1 MALRPSEDAL
11 TALRD
16 FVRRIHAL
24 DRTAPAVQ
32 ELTLLVDGREERLA
46 LSEPVVK
53 ALVEALRVFHDPR
66 DKGRCDYCG
75 GPLDDN
81 FLCRDCGAFSGVFGQ
96 LLAERAGDYT
106 PPEEL
111 PPARG

>member
-11 TALRD
+11 NALRD
-16 FVRRIHAL
+16 FTQRIHAL

-32 ELTLLVDGREERLA
+32 ELVVRVGEREERLA
-46 LSEPVVK
+46 LSEPVVQ

-66 DKGRCDYCG
+66 DKGRCDFCG

-96 LLAERAGDYT
+96 LLAERAGGYT

-111 PPARG
+111 PPAP